1 MLRITEIKLPLTLA
15 SEKGHT
21 DAEIRAAVI
30 KKLAINAADLLEF
43 SIFKRGVDARKASAI
58 LLVYSLDV
66 KVNGEAKVLAKL
78 SRDPHVKPAP
88 DTSYKFVTHT
98 PSPQPSPTR
107 GEGVEQA
114 ARSAKNGEA
123 ANTPSLLQGEGAQLT
138 STLPSP
144 FKGEGQGGGKFVA
157 LLKVATNL

>member
-1 MLRITEIKLPLTLA
+1 MLRVTEIKLPLTSA
-15 SEKGHT
+15 AEKGHT

-88 DTSYKFVTHT
+88 DTSYKFVAHAPSKLSTRVETKNMT
-98 PSPQPSPTR
+98 PSP
-107 GEGVEQA
+107 
-114 ARSAKNGEA
+114 
-123 ANTPSLLQGEGAQLT
+123 L
-138 STLPSP
+138 
-144 FKGEGQGGGKFVA
+144 KGEGSVDDSCTPSTCMGKGVC
-157 LLKVATNL
+157 VTNL

>member
-1 MLRITEIKLPLTLA
+1 MLRITEIKLPLTSA
-15 SEKGHT
+15 TDKGHT
-21 DAEIRAAVI
+21 EAEIRTAVI

-88 DTSYKFVTHT
+88 DSSYKFVAVVPPSQPTHA
-98 PSPQPSPTR
+98 R
-107 GEGVEQA
+107 G
-114 ARSAKNGEA
+114 RC
-123 ANTPSLLQGEGAQLT
+123 
-138 STLPSP
+138 
-144 FKGEGQGGGKFVA
+144 
-157 LLKVATNL
+157 ATNINTSLTI

>member
-1 MLRITEIKLPLTLA
+1 MLRVTEIKLPLTSA

-21 DAEIRAAVI
+21 DAEIRAAII

-43 SIFKRGVDARKASAI
+43 AIFKRGVDARKASAI

-107 GEGVEQA
+107 GEGVWFD
-114 ARSAKNGEA
+114 KLTTNGFS
-123 ANTPSLLQGEGAQLT
+123 PQPPLPQGERELDKRR
-138 STLPSP
+138 TLQKMARPPILASP
-144 FKGEGQGGGKFVA
+144 CKGK
-157 LLKVATNL
+157 LSN